1 MVNELF
7 RLPDPYVGRHRV
19 AAEEID
25 AYGHVNNAHYVRWL
39 DRVAWDHSTA
49 LGITPERCLTSR
61 RGMAVRHSRLDYL
74 AALIE
79 SDEVLIA
86 TWIYS
91 SDGRL
96 RCSRRFEIARER
108 DGVRAFEAEI
118 DYFSL
123 NLDTGRPSRFPPEF
137 TKAYAPLPSVLAAYE
152 ALPEAAR
159 HVGSW

>member
-1 MVNELF
+1 MIDVPF
-7 RLPDPYVGRHRV
+7 RLPDPYVVRHRV
-19 AAEEID
+19 AADEID

-39 DRVAWDHSTA
+39 DRVAWDHSAA
-49 LGITPERCLTSR
+49 LGITPGHCLTSR

-74 AALIE
+74 SALFE

-86 TWIYS
+86 TWICA

-96 RCSRRFEIARER
+96 RCSRRFEVVRAT

-137 TKAYAPLPSVLAAYE
+137 TSAYAPLPSVLAAYE
-152 ALPEAAR
+152 ALPDAAR
-159 HVGSW
+159 RVGSW